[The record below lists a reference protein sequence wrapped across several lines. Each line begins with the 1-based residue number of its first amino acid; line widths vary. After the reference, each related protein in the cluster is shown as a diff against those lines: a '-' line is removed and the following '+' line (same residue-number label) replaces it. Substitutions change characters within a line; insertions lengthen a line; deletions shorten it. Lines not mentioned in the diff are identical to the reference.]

1 MGNLVRLFIEPGD
14 EVVSSLGAYPTF
26 KYHVDGFGG
35 NISLVPYNNY
45 YEDLDGLVIAAKKS
59 KAKILYLSNPDNPM
73 GTFHPKDH
81 MQDFIDKIPG
91 KKAIGDITDDSH
103 ISTASEGAYCG
114 IFFEEQNKKLSEIF
128 VNAIQNS
135 NMQRILWISKKE
147 PRNNILEIDNLT
159 YIKHSSENDYF
170 NTVLSL
176 EEVEEVN
183 EKFIDLK

>member
-1 MGNLVRLFIEPGD
+1 MPAFFINPLSEEHIDLLKRLD
-14 EVVSSLGAYPTF
+14 EQNQDLRVFVSDKNS
-26 KYHVDGFGG
+26 
-35 NISLVPYNNY
+35 
-45 YEDLDGLVIAAKKS
+45 
-59 KAKILYLSNPDNPM
+59 
-73 GTFHPKDH
+73 KDH
-81 MQDFIDKIPG
+81 IDKIPG

-114 IFFEEQNKKLSEIF
+114 IFFVERNKKLNDVF

-135 NMQRILWISKKE
+135 NLQRILWVSKEE

-170 NTVLSL
+170 DTVLSL

-183 EKFIDLK
+183 EKFVDLK

>member
-1 MGNLVRLFIEPGD
+1 MPAFFINPIDEEHIELLNRLDVQNQDLRVF
-14 EVVSSLGAYPTF
+14 VSDKNSQ
-26 KYHVDGFGG
+26 
-35 NISLVPYNNY
+35 N
-45 YEDLDGLVIAAKKS
+45 
-59 KAKILYLSNPDNPM
+59 
-73 GTFHPKDH
+73 
-81 MQDFIDKIPG
+81 FIDKIPG

-114 IFFEEQNKKLSEIF
+114 IFFVERNKKLSDVF

-135 NMQRILWISKKE
+135 NLQRILWVSKEE

-159 YIKHSSENDYF
+159 YIKHSGKNDYF
-170 NTVLSL
+170 DTVLSL